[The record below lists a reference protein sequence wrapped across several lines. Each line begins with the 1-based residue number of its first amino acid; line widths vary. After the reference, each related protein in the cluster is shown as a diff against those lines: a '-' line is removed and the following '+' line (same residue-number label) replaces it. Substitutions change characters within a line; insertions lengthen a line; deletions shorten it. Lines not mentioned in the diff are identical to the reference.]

1 MTTELAITRTVAD
14 EVTGPA
20 VVLIHGFASS
30 GAQDWPVGRWAR
42 PLASAGR
49 ETLVVDLPGHGASP
63 RVGSAAE
70 GTTGKVLDKLAEA
83 LQTAGTDTV
92 DVIGYSLGARLA
104 WDLVA
109 VSRVPVRRLVLGGL
123 SPVEPFGAV
132 DVAAA
137 RAAARG
143 GDRPAD
149 QLTGM
154 VLGMVTAP
162 GRDAESL
169 LSLVEGLARE
179 PFDPAAAPPGVPA
192 LLVGGADDPMSQ
204 GVNGLAH
211 HLPRGE
217 VLRVPGDHHGALT
230 GDEFR
235 AAAVEFLR

>member
-1 MTTELAITRTVAD
+1 MTIDLAITRTVPDQVA
-14 EVTGPA
+14 GPA
-20 VVLIHGFASS
+20 IVLIHGFASS
-30 GAQDWPVGRWAR
+30 GSQDWPAGRWAR
-42 PLASAGR
+42 PLAAAGR

-70 GTTGKVLDKLAEA
+70 GATGRVLEQLAEA
-83 LQTAGTDTV
+83 LAAAGAVSV
-92 DVIGYSLGARLA
+92 DVVGYSLGARLA

-109 VSRVPVRRLVLGGL
+109 VSPIPVRRLVLGGL

-154 VLGMVTAP
+154 VLGMATAP
-162 GRDAESL
+162 GRDTESL

-179 PFDPAAAPPGVPA
+179 PFDPAAAPPGIPA
-192 LLVGGADDPMSQ
+192 LLVGGVDDPMSQ
-204 GVNGLAH
+204 GIDELADR
-211 HLPRGE
+211 LPQGR
-217 VLRVPGDHHGALT
+217 VLRVPGDHPGALAS
-230 GDEFR
+230 DEFR
-235 AAAVEFLR
+235 SAVTEFLR

>member
-1 MTTELAITRTVAD
+1 MTIDLAIARTTPD

-30 GAQDWPVGRWAR
+30 GAQDWPADRWAR
-42 PLASAGR
+42 PLAAAGR
-49 ETLVVDLPGHGASP
+49 ETLVVDLPGHGESP

-70 GTTGKVLDKLAEA
+70 ATTGRVLEKLDEA
-83 LQTAGTDTV
+83 LRAAGADSV
-92 DVIGYSLGARLA
+92 DVVGYSLGARLA

-123 SPVEPFGAV
+123 SPVEPFAAV

-154 VLGMVTAP
+154 VLGMASAP
-162 GRDAESL
+162 GRDTESL
-169 LSLVEGLARE
+169 LSLVEGLASE

-192 LLVGGADDPMSQ
+192 LLVGGVDDPMSQ
-204 GVNGLAH
+204 GIDELAG
-211 HLPRGE
+211 HLPQGA
-217 VLRVPGDHHGALT
+217 VLRVPGDHLGALA